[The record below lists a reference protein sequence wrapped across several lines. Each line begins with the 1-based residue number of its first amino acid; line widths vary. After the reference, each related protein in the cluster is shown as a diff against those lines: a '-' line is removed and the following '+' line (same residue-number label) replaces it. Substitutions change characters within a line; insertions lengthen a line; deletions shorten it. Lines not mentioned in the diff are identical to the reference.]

1 MRRVSTVGKHKQ
13 QSYSKYCVCIVRA
26 RVDATAR
33 TRSRTAR
40 TDLAASVSDTRREKA
55 YQYTHT
61 MIWWAGGR
69 AGGLKP
75 EGRKE
80 KWPKADARA
89 RSLKRRSV
97 RSTKHA
103 GFSLFAPHSI
113 KSRGCDKYEHLIRGA
128 QEEGK
133 STYLWFGHDGT
144 G

>member
-61 MIWWAGGR
+61 MIWWAGGH
-69 AGGLKP
+69 AGGRTEARGK
-75 EGRKE
+75 EGEMAKGRCTRAFTEAKE
-80 KWPKADARA
+80 
-89 RSLKRRSV
+89 
-97 RSTKHA
+97 
-103 GFSLFAPHSI
+103 
-113 KSRGCDKYEHLIRGA
+113 C
-128 QEEGK
+128 
-133 STYLWFGHDGT
+133 
-144 G
+144 